1 MQTSVIAPDD
11 PRAPDVRQLLERHLA
26 LMNAQ
31 SPPEDV
37 HALDVDGLVD
47 RSVTFVSLRSEGVL
61 LGVAALKQRDATHA
75 EVKSMH
81 TAEEARGRGVGRA
94 LLDHLLGLARE
105 RGLERVSLETGSQPG
120 FAPARALYARAGFA
134 ECGPFADYLPS
145 PHSTF
150 MTRVVDPRPAPV
162 DDAAEHL
169 VRTRPAPVTE
179 RA

>member
-1 MQTSVIAPDD
+1 MCAVQTSVIAPDD
-11 PRAPDVRQLLERHLA
+11 PRAADVRRLLERHLA

-47 RSVTFVSLRSEGVL
+47 PSVTFVSLRSEGTL
-61 LGVAALKQRDATHA
+61 LGVAALKQLDATHA

-94 LLDHLLGLARE
+94 LLDHLLVLARE

-134 ECGPFADYLPS
+134 ECGPFAGYLPS

-150 MTRVVDPRPAPV
+150 MTRVVDPRPGAAPQT
-162 DDAAEHL
+162 AGTARASTPE
-169 VRTRPAPVTE
+169 PA
-179 RA
+179 

>member
-11 PRAPDVRQLLERHLA
+11 PRAADVRRLLERHLE

-47 RSVTFVSLRSEGVL
+47 PSVTFVSLRSEGTL
-61 LGVAALKQRDATHA
+61 LGVAALKQLDATHA

-94 LLDHLLGLARE
+94 LLDHLLVLARE

-150 MTRVVDPRPAPV
+150 MTRVVDPRPGAVPQT
-162 DDAAEHL
+162 AGTA
-169 VRTRPAPVTE
+169 RASRPEPA
-179 RA
+179 